1 VKVDKFGGKKI
12 KIFDQ
17 KKDNM
22 EILNSIYMNKAQ
34 EKFGRQFDEP
44 VASMTLKN
52 KDRFHRV
59 LSPMKRDIL
68 DGL

>member
-1 VKVDKFGGKKI
+1 
-12 KIFDQ
+12 
-17 KKDNM
+17 M